1 MAESQDACAY
11 DDELLAALEQAI
23 SPARFAPYL
32 AAAGDDRK
40 YAIQLYLWNARI
52 AKAFLYPLHMAEI
65 TTRNAMHAAFPNLP
79 SGEGRREVQARVAL
93 ING

>member
-40 YAIQLYLWNARI
+40 YAIQL
-52 AKAFLYPLHMAEI
+52 
-65 TTRNAMHAAFPNLP
+65 
-79 SGEGRREVQARVAL
+79 
-93 ING
+93 